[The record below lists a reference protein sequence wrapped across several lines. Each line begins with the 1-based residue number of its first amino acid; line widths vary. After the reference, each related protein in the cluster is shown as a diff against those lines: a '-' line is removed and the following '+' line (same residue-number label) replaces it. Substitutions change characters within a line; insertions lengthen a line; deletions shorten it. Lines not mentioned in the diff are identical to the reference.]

1 VKAAGI
7 AFVAAT
13 ATGLVLTPV
22 IRNLAHRWGLLDHA
36 LTTRKIHEKPIPRLG
51 GVAIVI
57 AFFVP
62 LLGLLFVNSEIG
74 TRFYS
79 DPLKAFGL
87 IAGGLGIALVG
98 IIDDI
103 RGMRARHKLLGQ
115 LVVAGIVYACGY
127 RIDVIANP
135 FGSAISLGVLA
146 LPFTLLWITG
156 IINALN
162 LIDGLDGLAGGIAFV
177 AVATTF
183 AIAAFNGEPLMLL
196 FTAALAGATLGFL
209 VYNFN
214 PASIFMGDTGSMF
227 LGFILATTAIASNL
241 KASATAVSLLV
252 PIVALGIPIGDTL
265 LSMGRRW
272 LRGVPMFQAD
282 RGHIH
287 HRLLDCGFTQRQAV
301 LVIYAFSA
309 FLSLCA
315 IALVFVSASA
325 AALLLAGL
333 GGVLYVLLRRLGYFH
348 LGDAQ
353 RVLAARRRNLQLRA
367 ALRPI
372 REHLAA
378 ARTHWEVWTALQFA
392 AAPFGASA
400 VALRLPTEAQNEGA
414 VNAEADPFEI
424 GFENPSRRMFRARYG
439 LAVERPGHPQIELGW
454 TDGRKAI
461 DRDTEI
467 AIELLC
473 EHLADAIERIERPE
487 DEREIS
493 NIIRLMAW
501 RRTG

>member
-1 VKAAGI
+1 VKEAGI
-7 AFVAAT
+7 AFAAAT
-13 ATGLVLTPV
+13 ATGLVLTPI
-22 IRNLAHRWGLLDHA
+22 IRSLAHRWGFLDHA

-98 IIDDI
+98 IVDDL

-115 LVVAGIVYACGY
+115 LVVAGLVYACGY

-135 FGSAISLGVLA
+135 FGAAIPLGMLA

-156 IINALN
+156 VINALN
-162 LIDGLDGLAGGIAFV
+162 LIDGLDGLAGGVAFV

-183 AIAAFNGEPLMLL
+183 ALAAMNAEPLMLL
-196 FTAALAGATLGFL
+196 FTAALAGATLAFL
-209 VYNFN
+209 FYNFN

-227 LGFILATTAIASNL
+227 LGFVLATTAIGSNM
-241 KASATAVSLLV
+241 KASTTAVSLLV

-265 LSMGRRW
+265 LSMARRW
-272 LRGVPMFQAD
+272 MRGVPVFQAD

-287 HRLLDCGFTQRQAV
+287 HRLLDRGLTQRQAV

-315 IALVFVSASA
+315 IMLAFVSASA
-325 AALLLAGL
+325 SAVVLAVL
-333 GGVLYVLLRRLGYFH
+333 GGVLYLFLRRLGYFR

-353 RVLAARRRNLQLRA
+353 AVLEARHRNLQLRA
-367 ALRPI
+367 ALR
-372 REHLAA
+372 RVAEHLSA

-400 VALRLPTEAQNEGA
+400 IALRLPAQAQNEDAAGA
-414 VNAEADPFEI
+414 EEPFEV

-439 LAVERPGHPQIELGW
+439 LAVERPGHRQIELGW

-467 AIELLC
+467 AVELLC
-473 EHLADAIERIERPE
+473 EHVADAIERIERDPA
-487 DEREIS
+487 EREIS
-493 NIIRLMAW
+493 NIIRLMGW
-501 RRTG
+501 RKTG

>member
-7 AFVAAT
+7 AFAAAT
-13 ATGLVLTPV
+13 VTGVVLTPV
-22 IRNLAHRWGLLDHA
+22 IRDLAYRWGFLDHA
-36 LTTRKIHEKPIPRLG
+36 LSTRKIHEKPIPRLG

-79 DPLKAFGL
+79 DPVKAFGL

-115 LVVAGIVYACGY
+115 LVVAGLVYACGY

-135 FGSAISLGVLA
+135 FGPAIPLGMLA

-156 IINALN
+156 VINALN
-162 LIDGLDGLAGGIAFV
+162 LIDGLDGLAGGVAFV

-183 AIAAFNGEPLMLL
+183 ALAAMNAEPLMLL
-196 FTAALAGATLGFL
+196 FTAALAGATLAFL
-209 VYNFN
+209 FYNFN

-227 LGFILATTAIASNL
+227 LGFVLATTAIGSNM
-241 KASATAVSLLV
+241 KASTTAVSLLV

-265 LSMGRRW
+265 LSMARRW
-272 LRGVPMFQAD
+272 MRGVPVFQAD

-287 HRLLDCGFTQRQAV
+287 HRLLDRGLTQRQAV

-309 FLSLCA
+309 FLSLGA
-315 IALVFVSASA
+315 IALAFVSASA
-325 AALLLAGL
+325 AAVVLAVL
-333 GGVLYVLLRRLGYFH
+333 GGVLYLFLRRLGYFR

-353 RVLAARRRNLQLRA
+353 AVLEARHRNLQLRA
-367 ALRPI
+367 ALR
-372 REHLAA
+372 RVSEHLAA

-400 VALRLPTEAQNEGA
+400 IALRLPQRAENEDA
-414 VNAEADPFEI
+414 AEAAEPFEV
-424 GFENPSRRMFRARYG
+424 GFGNPSRRMFRARYG
-439 LAVERPGHPQIELGW
+439 LAVERPGHRQIELGW

-467 AIELLC
+467 AVELLC
-473 EHLADAIERIERPE
+473 EHVADAIERIERDPA
-487 DEREIS
+487 EREIS
-493 NIIRLMAW
+493 NIIRLMGW
-501 RRTG
+501 RKTG